1 MRHFKISEF
10 DSPDEEG
17 SGSKMDKGFLN
28 LLDNIRSDSGVVM
41 KINSGYRTKK
51 HNDLLRNASPNSSHM
66 KGIAV
71 DVHCTSSVDRKRLIF
86 AALDNGVK
94 RIGVAKTFI
103 HLDIDNT
110 KIEAIWVY

>member
-1 MRHFKISEF
+1 
-10 DSPDEEG
+10 
-17 SGSKMDKGFLN
+17 MDKGFLN

-41 KINSGYRTKK
+41 KINSGYRTKS
-51 HNDLLRNASPNSSHM
+51 HNEKIGGSPNSSHM

>member
-41 KINSGYRTKK
+41 KINSGYRTKS
-51 HNDLLRNASPNSSHM
+51 HNEKIGGSPNSSHM
-66 KGIAV
+66 KGIAA
-71 DVHCTSSVDRKRLIF
+71 DIHCTSSVDRKRLIF